1 MGPKRTVEWTASVGL
16 YPMEV
21 ELRQHPYER
30 SGKLGWCRRM
40 GPSICTGID
49 QAAVPS
55 SRATPNGRRKR
66 PAGLRPLRAG
76 LPKALKM
83 RLSRIAQ
90 SPAVGSGPFSPAI
103 HRVPLGIIEP
113 YGRGGK
119 D

>member
-49 QAAVPS
+49 QAAGKIEYQVETGMEGDEFS
-55 SRATPNGRRKR
+55 SELPGHTEWTAEETGGTPPATCW
-66 PAGLRPLRAG
+66 AA
-76 LPKALKM
+76 
-83 RLSRIAQ
+83 
-90 SPAVGSGPFSPAI
+90 
-103 HRVPLGIIEP
+103 
-113 YGRGGK
+113 
-119 D
+119 